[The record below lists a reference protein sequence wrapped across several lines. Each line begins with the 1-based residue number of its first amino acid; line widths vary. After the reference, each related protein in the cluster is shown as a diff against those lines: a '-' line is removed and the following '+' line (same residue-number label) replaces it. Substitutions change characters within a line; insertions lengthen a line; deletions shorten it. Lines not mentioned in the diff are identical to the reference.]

1 MEPEAMPTAESAD
14 ILYHLTSTVGLIV
27 LLALYLFG
35 VWSRS
40 YVMPTSSEL
49 PLRRQ
54 LVASIPV
61 GLLTMSAYAKS
72 ALPSLAQSQ
81 ADMPFDLAMMAGYAI
96 VFGMLSRESLE
107 RLLQVAVPP
116 LAKVP
121 GGSDVGRGA
130 QPAA

>member
-1 MEPEAMPTAESAD
+1 MTTAESAD
-14 ILYHLTSTVGLIV
+14 VLYYLSSTVGLIV

-40 YVMPTSSEL
+40 YVMPTPNEL

-81 ADMPFDLAMMAGYAI
+81 GDMPFDLAMMAGYAI

-107 RLLQVAVPP
+107 RLLQAAVPP
-116 LAKVP
+116 LARTPGVP
-121 GGSDVGRGA
+121 NIRRSARSAV
-130 QPAA
+130 